1 MFSWIY
7 ENLAT
12 ILISAAL
19 IAICAAIIVSKV
31 RARRQGKSSCGCGCS
46 NCAMNGTCHSHD
58 ALPVKKKTGRK
69 AAAHEQKVR

>member
-31 RARRQGKSSCGCGCS
+31 RARRQGKSSCGCS

-58 ALPVKKKTGRK
+58 ALPVKKETGRTT
-69 AAAHEQKVR
+69 AAHEQKVR